1 MTAPRK
7 TDARRRRRATTN
19 RTDRPS
25 RLRVAP
31 RRPDSASTLPGPV
44 PPELDAKTASP
55 EATVAPSSA
64 AEEEAAYRADL
75 AAGFPCRCG
84 RTWTGATRC
93 HCATCHASFTS
104 VTAFDRHRRG
114 FECRPPGECG
124 LVLRGDYW
132 SLPGEWHD
140 VSDHGGAG
148 QAGKPREQ

>member
-1 MTAPRK
+1 MTAPRRN
-7 TDARRRRRATTN
+7 DARRRRATTN

-25 RLRVAP
+25 RLRVA
-31 RRPDSASTLPGPV
+31 RWRPDSASTLPGPI
-44 PPELDAKTASP
+44 PAGLDAKTVPP
-55 EATVAPSSA
+55 EPSAARSM

-114 FECRPPGECG
+114 FQCRPPAACG
-124 LVLRGDYW
+124 LVLRGGYW
-132 SLPGEWHD
+132 SLPGERPD
-140 VSDHGGAG
+140 VADDGGDG
-148 QAGKPREQ
+148 QASKDER